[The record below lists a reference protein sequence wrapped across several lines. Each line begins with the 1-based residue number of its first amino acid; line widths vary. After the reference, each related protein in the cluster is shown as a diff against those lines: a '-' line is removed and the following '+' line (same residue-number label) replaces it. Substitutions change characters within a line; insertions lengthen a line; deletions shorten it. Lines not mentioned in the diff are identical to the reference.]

1 MNQQLSNKEGRSG
14 AMQASLSVS
23 VAILFKIV
31 WPDLIQVGYKNIKFK
46 INNQTY
52 FAISMSVFISKWKGK
67 NPNLTIMYRVKHSLK
82 ELLVHRGSIIQERSS
97 IITSLSLKAPKE
109 CLALHKEQGFFKY
122 IYF

>member
-1 MNQQLSNKEGRSG
+1 
-14 AMQASLSVS
+14 MQASLSVS

-46 INNQTY
+46 LNNQTY
-52 FAISMSVFISKWKGK
+52 LAISMSVFISKWKGK

-97 IITSLSLKAPKE
+97 IITSLSLKAPKRMP
-109 CLALHKEQGFFKY
+109 CPTT
-122 IYF
+122 